1 MRISRIEILN
11 FRNFRHLDLSVG
23 QHAVIVGE
31 NKIGKSNLLF
41 ALRQIL
47 DPSLPDSMRQLRRED
62 FWDGLARP
70 LTDTDRI
77 EVSVELT
84 EFEDNDDHLALLGE
98 YLVQPEPMVARLTY
112 VFRPLPDAPG
122 GPTKDT
128 DYEFFVYGG
137 GRPECRVG
145 YELRK
150 RLPLDLLPALRD
162 AEGDLANW
170 RRSPLRPLLDR
181 AAGEMD
187 QERLRELSEGVSA
200 ATSAVAGCEEVRAV
214 ADLISHRLVE
224 MVGSLHALEMALGFS
239 PTDGERLIRSLR
251 LFIDGG
257 VRTVADASLGSAN
270 LLYLALK
277 TLEVEQQVSEGG
289 RSHTFLVIEEPEAHL
304 HPHVQR
310 KVYRTFLRPR
320 QPTPQAQ
327 GDGDTSPAT
336 TILLTTHSPNIV
348 SVSPVHSLVLLRKTS
363 DGKATEGV
371 STATLELG
379 PAEVADIERYLD
391 VTRGEVLFAKGVLLV
406 EGEAEEYLLPVL
418 AALNGHDLDES
429 GITVCSVAGTHFLPY
444 LKFLGPAGLNIPC
457 AVITDSDPA
466 EGDKTLGL
474 PRVRRLL
481 EHLDPDELAWA
492 TDDAD
497 VIALAKKHGIIL
509 TDHTFEVALFRC
521 GRHFTF
527 ATTMAELTT
536 SRAAKA
542 RSEAWKKAPATLD
555 AARMLKDIEAI
566 GKGRFAQRWADH
578 ISRSKSKACPQSVR
592 EALAYVAERVRPD
605 AAALP
610 GGSGGTPAEF

>member
-1 MRISRIEILN
+1 M
-11 FRNFRHLDLSVG
+11 
-23 QHAVIVGE
+23 
-31 NKIGKSNLLF
+31 
-41 ALRQIL
+41 
-47 DPSLPDSMRQLRRED
+47 
-62 FWDGLARP
+62 
-70 LTDTDRI
+70 
-77 EVSVELT
+77 
-84 EFEDNDDHLALLGE
+84 
-98 YLVQPEPMVARLTY
+98 
-112 VFRPLPDAPG
+112 
-122 GPTKDT
+122 
-128 DYEFFVYGG
+128 
-137 GRPECRVG
+137 
-145 YELRK
+145 
-150 RLPLDLLPALRD
+150 
-162 AEGDLANW
+162 
-170 RRSPLRPLLDR
+170 
-181 AAGEMD
+181 
-187 QERLRELSEGVSA
+187 
-200 ATSAVAGCEEVRAV
+200 
-214 ADLISHRLVE
+214 
-224 MVGSLHALEMALGFS
+224 
-239 PTDGERLIRSLR
+239 
-251 LFIDGG
+251 
-257 VRTVADASLGSAN
+257 
-270 LLYLALK
+270 
-277 TLEVEQQVSEGG
+277 
-289 RSHTFLVIEEPEAHL
+289 IEEPEAHL